1 MKITFFT
8 LIFAFALGLAL
19 ISSSYGQK
27 EGLVG
32 YWNFDDKTNLG
43 NDNSKEGNHSAT
55 KGNATWTKDG
65 KFGGALSCDG
75 KSWIEVPN
83 SDSVSIKID
92 QVSLL
97 LWINFVE
104 VGNFYQHLIIKTTP
118 GVQTAYHISL
128 CRNGYATGGFY
139 FDANTPDRAL
149 NMTKEAPEPDVWYHL
164 AGVYDGKE
172 LRIYLDGKLAEGAK
186 QEGFDNPVAQSGNLV
201 QVKEPLTIGADMKGE
216 NGCRGLL
223 DEIAVFNRAL
233 TEEELKIA
241 MEQGVAG
248 LLAVQPGEKVAII
261 WGLLKGKP

>member
-1 MKITFFT
+1 MKITFVT
-8 LIFAFALGLAL
+8 LTLALGLAL
-19 ISSSYGQK
+19 MSSSYGQQ

-32 YWNFDDKTNLG
+32 YWTFDDQTNLG
-43 NDNSKEGNHSAT
+43 HDNSKEGNHSAT
-55 KGNATWTKDG
+55 KGNATWTKEG
-65 KFGGALSCDG
+65 QFAGALSCDG
-75 KSWIEVPN
+75 TSWLEVPN
-83 SDSVSIKID
+83 SDSVSIKGD

-97 LWINFVE
+97 VWVNFVE
-104 VGNFYQHLIIKTTP
+104 VENFYQHLIIKTTP

-128 CRNGYATGGFY
+128 CRSGYATGGFY

-149 NMTKEAPEPDVWYHL
+149 NMTKEAPKPEVWYHL

-201 QVKEPLTIGADMKGE
+201 QVKEPLTIGADLKGE

-223 DEIAVFNRAL
+223 DDIAVFNRAL
-233 TEEELKIA
+233 TEEEVKSA
-241 MEQGVAG
+241 MELGVVG
-248 LLAVQPGEKVAII
+248 LLAVQPGEKTAII